1 MTSSAVLWHAFTAA
15 FLSVTQVVLIC
26 GLGFFSR
33 KYKLVSNDDLFAG
46 YEFWKTLAKVLVIMI
61 NPCFV
66 VATFVNYID
75 RDQLGEIYLVA
86 LLVSVFTLYWYFIGN
101 IGARACWWA
110 LGSQRIILAEEIEK
124 EPQPRP
130 TNSNKQK
137 EEDAEIPASGASHP
151 LKPEQVTLRIA
162 TEGTHKKPSEI
173 EAALLREGKKSER
186 SAHGNEL
193 REDHDND
200 ALAASPAAPP
210 TSFVLKSTA
219 FAKKKKFCRFAAV
232 CVAFPNPFG
241 LPYPVILAL
250 SRQRDWVEGEGLNT
264 AIGMLSNAVV
274 IFAIWTFGVTMLAS
288 LAEDGAVVEKERR
301 ESRRMEMGVGGA
313 VENKT
318 EEELPCPLSP
328 PGVLSRRVPSKA
340 SSSRGSSKDRP
351 AATGPQPPAEKL
363 TSSSSTSSTGTSTEI
378 VDAQAQPISETE
390 KRMISCADERDVKQ
404 AVEEF
409 RLRENKNSPSGR
421 SFQAQH
427 DGGDD
432 DEGRRTRPGP
442 AVISALAALSS
453 SILGNGFVQAFVNH
467 PCVNAFT
474 IAQTL
479 AIVLS
484 LLHPLREAYL
494 DSIVFE
500 AQFMVGQA
508 LVPMTLVVLGATL
521 SGRRIFGSR
530 DDQIPKKKKAD
541 HEPVPTSCRSGGG
554 AQAQAEE
561 EVAASSVP
569 RDEFDLTVTGA
580 FVIVLLRVLVAN
592 VCSVPLIYFLWK
604 NEIRPFGEDSPR
616 IVQSRNMALYFF
628 ILCASPPASNIN
640 LVCVTQDVMVRPMAK
655 VFTLSQFTS
664 IVTITLSVTVAV
676 ALLDDA

>member
-1 MTSSAVLWHAFTAA
+1 MLYISFVEIFYKAVGGFEEAQLERLAIVPVGATEHSDAQKEFAAKQATWRAYVTFLAGVVLMMVLDKAVERLAPDAHGCQHAVAEAERSGCEGRSEKGVLAGAAGGPATAAPREDEKAEAAPTSS
-15 FLSVTQVVLIC
+15 QDVV
-26 GLGFFSR
+26 
-33 KYKLVSNDDLFAG
+33 
-46 YEFWKTLAKVLVIMI
+46 
-61 NPCFV
+61 
-66 VATFVNYID
+66 
-75 RDQLGEIYLVA
+75 
-86 LLVSVFTLYWYFIGN
+86 
-101 IGARACWWA
+101 
-110 LGSQRIILAEEIEK
+110 
-124 EPQPRP
+124 
-130 TNSNKQK
+130 
-137 EEDAEIPASGASHP
+137 
-151 LKPEQVTLRIA
+151 
-162 TEGTHKKPSEI
+162 
-173 EAALLREGKKSER
+173 
-186 SAHGNEL
+186 
-193 REDHDND
+193 
-200 ALAASPAAPP
+200 
-210 TSFVLKSTA
+210 
-219 FAKKKKFCRFAAV
+219 
-232 CVAFPNPFG
+232 
-241 LPYPVILAL
+241 
-250 SRQRDWVEGEGLNT
+250 
-264 AIGMLSNAVV
+264 
-274 IFAIWTFGVTMLAS
+274 
-288 LAEDGAVVEKERR
+288 
-301 ESRRMEMGVGGA
+301 
-313 VENKT
+313 
-318 EEELPCPLSP
+318 
-328 PGVLSRRVPSKA
+328 
-340 SSSRGSSKDRP
+340 
-351 AATGPQPPAEKL
+351 
-363 TSSSSTSSTGTSTEI
+363 
-378 VDAQAQPISETE
+378 
-390 KRMISCADERDVKQ
+390 
-404 AVEEF
+404 
-409 RLRENKNSPSGR
+409 
-421 SFQAQH
+421 
-427 DGGDD
+427 
-432 DEGRRTRPGP
+432 
-442 AVISALAALSS
+442 
-453 SILGNGFVQAFVNH
+453 FVNH

>member
-86 LLVSVFTLYWYFIGN
+86 LLVSVFTLYW
-101 IGARACWWA
+101 
-110 LGSQRIILAEEIEK
+110 
-124 EPQPRP
+124 
-130 TNSNKQK
+130 
-137 EEDAEIPASGASHP
+137 
-151 LKPEQVTLRIA
+151 
-162 TEGTHKKPSEI
+162 
-173 EAALLREGKKSER
+173 
-186 SAHGNEL
+186 
-193 REDHDND
+193 
-200 ALAASPAAPP
+200 
-210 TSFVLKSTA
+210 
-219 FAKKKKFCRFAAV
+219 
-232 CVAFPNPFG
+232 
-241 LPYPVILAL
+241 
-250 SRQRDWVEGEGLNT
+250 QRDWVEGEGLNT

-328 PGVLSRRVPSKA
+328 PGVLSRR
-340 SSSRGSSKDRP
+340 
-351 AATGPQPPAEKL
+351 
-363 TSSSSTSSTGTSTEI
+363 
-378 VDAQAQPISETE
+378 
-390 KRMISCADERDVKQ
+390 
-404 AVEEF
+404 
-409 RLRENKNSPSGR
+409 
-421 SFQAQH
+421 AQH